1 MTPMKAGALILL
13 LVVVGAT
20 IAGLALGGLGIF
32 TGSTGEQGTVT
43 PPTDMVAQEAA
54 TPPIDASAVAPEV
67 ASASMD
73 TSALAPEAT
82 IPPAQASAPTQ
93 VETATFALG

>member
-1 MTPMKAGALILL
+1 MTLTKAGALILL
-13 LVVVGAT
+13 LVVVGAS

-32 TGSTGEQGTVT
+32 TGSTGEQGMAA
-43 PPTDMVAQEAA
+43 PQTDKVAQETA
-54 TPPIDASAVAPEV
+54 TPPLDASAVAPEV
-67 ASASMD
+67 ATASKD

-82 IPPAQASAPTQ
+82 IPPVQASAPAQ

>member
-1 MTPMKAGALILL
+1 MTLMKAGALILL
-13 LVVVGAT
+13 VVVGAS

-32 TGSTGEQGTVT
+32 TGSTGDQGTVA
-43 PPTDMVAQEAA
+43 PQTDMVAQETA

-67 ASASMD
+67 TAASMG

-82 IPPAQASAPTQ
+82 IPPVQASAPAQ